1 MRILHTIPSVSPVRG
16 GPSHAIFGIVTALR
30 QRNITAEVITTTDDG
45 DNLLDVPTNQF
56 IEFKE
61 VPTCFFP
68 KAFPDNHSIRE
79 FSFSV
84 PFTNWL
90 WQNIHNYDLVHVHGG
105 FSYTSTIAMALARM
119 KGIPYVNRPP
129 RHLGQWSRNQ
139 KKLKKAI
146 YWQLMERSNISH
158 ANALHLTAQ
167 DEVDE
172 LPDLPEK
179 VIRAIIPHGIT
190 PPTLN
195 HNARQQLCQQYQID
209 DADFIILYLSRIHP
223 KKGIDLLIRSLA
235 QINQGNE
242 TKRNFTLILGGSGD
256 ARYQAEITA
265 LIERYNLGSK
275 VRQVGFL
282 SGTAKDLALQGAD
295 LFALTS
301 YAENFGVVVLE
312 SLAAGTP
319 VLLSKGVALS
329 KFVAQEGLGYICD
342 VDVSSIYE
350 QLVLAMTERRK
361 ATQPERINQAIA
373 VTQGNYAW
381 SNIAQQLENLYC
393 EIISSNILG
402 SRSGNTSTK

>member
-1 MRILHTIPSVSPVRG
+1 
-16 GPSHAIFGIVTALR
+16 
-30 QRNITAEVITTTDDG
+30 
-45 DNLLDVPTNQF
+45 
-56 IEFKE
+56 
-61 VPTCFFP
+61 
-68 KAFPDNHSIRE
+68 
-79 FSFSV
+79 
-84 PFTNWL
+84 
-90 WQNIHNYDLVHVHGG
+90 
-105 FSYTSTIAMALARM
+105 MARA
-119 KGIPYVNRPP
+119 KGIPYINRPLG
-129 RHLGQWSRNQ
+129 HLGQWSRNQ

-223 KKGIDLLIRSLA
+223 KKGIDLLIQSLA

-256 ARYQAEITA
+256 AHYQAEITA
-265 LIERYNLGSK
+265 LIERYNLSSR

-361 ATQPERINQAIA
+361 ATQPDRINQAIA

-393 EIISSNILG
+393 EIISSNRLG
-402 SRSGNTSTK
+402 SMSGNTSTK